1 MTNRLSNVKYRR
13 NVLETI
19 GGTPLVRLNRVT
31 KGVKPA
37 ILAKAEFFNPG
48 GSVKD
53 RIGVVI
59 IEDAV
64 KKGLLKPGGTIVEST
79 SGNTGVGLALVA
91 AVRGYRAIFTMPDKM
106 SQEKIRLL
114 KSYGAEVI
122 TCPTAVPPESEQ
134 SYYSVARRIVETTP
148 NSLLANQ
155 YFNPLNP
162 EAHYRTTGP
171 EIWEDTAGEIDYFVA
186 GIGTG
191 GTISGVGRYLKEKNP
206 GIKVIGIDTEGSIL
220 KEYFYTRRVGKGH
233 PYLVE
238 GIGEDIIPGTFQPDF
253 IDEVVTI
260 SDRDSFQM
268 ARRLAREEGLM
279 VGGSCGSA
287 VFGAVQVA
295 KGLDEDKIVVVL
307 LPDTG
312 ERYLSKFHTD
322 EWMREHRMLDAIEL
336 TVGEIVKR
344 KPAVIPALVRVAAGE
359 SIDRALEIMRT
370 HNVSQLPVDR
380 DGKPAGS
387 VEEGDL
393 MDLLLSG
400 RAKRGDPVG
409 GVMKKPFPVLK
420 ASAPYTD
427 ALRVITT
434 RGQAVLVEDGGEVVG
449 ILTKHDLVEHM
460 LAGRG

>member
-1 MTNRLSNVKYRR
+1 
-13 NVLETI
+13 
-19 GGTPLVRLNRVT
+19 
-31 KGVKPA
+31 
-37 ILAKAEFFNPG
+37 
-48 GSVKD
+48 
-53 RIGVVI
+53 
-59 IEDAV
+59 
-64 KKGLLKPGGTIVEST
+64 
-79 SGNTGVGLALVA
+79 
-91 AVRGYRAIFTMPDKM
+91 
-106 SQEKIRLL
+106 
-114 KSYGAEVI
+114 
-122 TCPTAVPPESEQ
+122 
-134 SYYSVARRIVETTP
+134 
-148 NSLLANQ
+148 
-155 YFNPLNP
+155 
-162 EAHYRTTGP
+162 
-171 EIWEDTAGEIDYFVA
+171 
-186 GIGTG
+186 
-191 GTISGVGRYLKEKNP
+191 
-206 GIKVIGIDTEGSIL
+206 
-220 KEYFYTRRVGKGH
+220 
-233 PYLVE
+233 VE